1 MNLRFI
7 FSFLPMAI
15 LGGLLSLSNASKVV
29 ELSDRF
35 IDIINEESSWL
46 IMFYAPWCAHCKRLE
61 PIWAHVAQNLARV
74 SSIRVGKLDCTVH
87 SNTCRKFGVRMYPT
101 IMFIKGTDIHFTFQ
115 GDRNTEDIINF
126 ATRVSGPPVLKITK
140 PKSIDEL
147 KNKKQVF
154 FLYVGPSDTSHPLY
168 AGYHEVAAKFQPL
181 SFFYSLTNHDFIQ
194 SHVAMTTLPT
204 VFVYKEEMF
213 FEFDR
218 SLISH
223 HPDDIQSNLTQWVN
237 TERFETFMKIT
248 SSNIEDFLST
258 NKYLVLAIV
267 EENKLKQVPTNMIHF
282 RSMIHNI
289 IKVHRDKY
297 HKHFQFGWIGSPDL
311 ANRIAMQYLSLPHLL
326 VLNSTTNHHHIP
338 QDEPIQ
344 LTHEAVTMFLDAI
357 LNQSAPVYGGN
368 TLGTK
373 LYRMYFDT
381 TSSLSDMW
389 RGNPVLMTV
398 LLIVP
403 SMFLLLILYSICCG
417 NILDA
422 DEEED
427 DDCGYSTDTEYH
439 EKKE

>member
-1 MNLRFI
+1 MQLRFVP
-7 FSFLPMAI
+7 SCLAVI
-15 LGGLLSLSNASKVV
+15 LVFGCLLSLSGASKVV

-87 SNTCRKFGVRMYPT
+87 TNTCRKFNVRMYPT

-126 ATRVSGPPVLKITK
+126 ALRVSGPPVLKITK
-140 PKSIDEL
+140 SKSIEEL
-147 KNKKQVF
+147 KNKNQVF
-154 FLYVGPSDTSHPLY
+154 FLYVGPPDTNHPLY
-168 AGYHEVAAKFQPL
+168 VNI
-181 SFFYSLTNHDFIQ
+181 SIIIIVFF
-194 SHVAMTTLPT
+194 
-204 VFVYKEEMF
+204 F
-213 FEFDR
+213 F
-218 SLISH
+218 
-223 HPDDIQSNLTQWVN
+223 HPDVKFKKPTTHSFRSISGPVIGHPEEDIQSNLTQWIN
-237 TERFETFMKIT
+237 TERFETFMKVT
-248 SSNIEDFLST
+248 SNNIDDFLST
-258 NKYLVLAIV
+258 NKYLVLAVV
-267 EENKLKQVPTNMIHF
+267 EENKLKQVPSHMIHF

-289 IKVHRDKY
+289 IKQHRSKY
-297 HKHFQFGWIGSPDL
+297 HRHFQFGWIGSPEL
-311 ANRIAMQYLSLPHLL
+311 ANRIAMQYLSLPHLI

-338 QDEPIQ
+338 EDEPLQ
-344 LTHEAVTMFLDAI
+344 LTHEAVVMFLDSV
-357 LNQSAPVYGGN
+357 LNQSAQVYGGN
-368 TLGTK
+368 NVGTK

-381 TSSLSDMW
+381 ASSLSDMW

-422 DEEED
+422 DEDEE
-427 DDCGYSTDTEYH
+427 DDCGYSTDNEYH